1 MSQSCRTQRS
11 ILIHLRRDSRKY
23 NCYSCGETIENTITI
38 RAERQLQITIR
49 ALERQLQIQFA
60 ERQLQIQFTIRAERQ
75 LQIQFAIREERQLQ
89 IQLLFV
95 RIVKLIQL
103 LFVWRQL
110 QIQLRRDNRIA
121 INWQNE

>member
-1 MSQSCRTQRS
+1 M
-11 ILIHLRRDSRKY
+11 
-23 NCYSCGETIENTITI
+23 
-38 RAERQLQITIR
+38 QITIR

-75 LQIQFAIREERQLQ
+75 LQIQFAIREEGQLQ